1 MKTIIKQLKLISLFL
16 SMLIFFQSCVTY
28 KKTTRSLDEIVELK
42 TRVRLVTFDKQVYR
56 FKKIEKRNNNYY
68 GIKFSKN
75 TSKDLVIFINDIKT
89 LKVYDGVTSTIL
101 TVFVSLLLI
110 ASIVVGVSGVAGF
123 YGGINTFY

>member
-1 MKTIIKQLKLISLFL
+1 MKTIKKQLKLISLFL

-28 KKTTRSLDEIVELK
+28 KKTTRSLEEIVELK